1 MLASALNLIAYSM
14 SYFSIMRTFILLS
27 LLAFSPLRIL
37 ANEVSTDISEPNVI
51 LIIAD
56 DLGIQLG
63 GYGDSQAQTPNI
75 DRLASKG
82 TRFETA
88 WVTAASC
95 SPSRG
100 SIHSGMFPH
109 QTGLVGLAH
118 HGFSMNEHYPTIAS
132 ELKARGYRTGVIGKY
147 HIAPE
152 DLCPWDYQLTQEV
165 NRDLVANNRDVVAMS
180 QIAEGFVAGNSG
192 PFFLVMS
199 YIDPHVP
206 LFDQRLGLPEAPVSS
221 EQTDAFAFSGYSSA
235 ALKQRTASYLN
246 CINRLDTGIGLFME
260 MLEKNE
266 VLDNT
271 LIIFIGDHGP
281 PFVRAKMSSLDL
293 GLRIPFIVSGPSV
306 LSDTLS
312 RQPVSTVDIL
322 PTILDYVGAPVIE
335 NLPGESLLG
344 ILEGEEVADIH
355 RPLFSSYTAHQ
366 ADATFPMRSIRLDD
380 WILIENLSPNTVRP
394 RPETDAAPLWPE
406 DSGFPLEGVDIN
418 TVYQTYRKPP
428 RYELYHVAT
437 DPNCFENL
445 ADRNDLKDRFD
456 DLSSQLMLWRQ
467 QTNDPTLQAE

>member
-1 MLASALNLIAYSM
+1 MKLQRALQICC
-14 SYFSIMRTFILLS
+14 FIVLGGI
-27 LLAFSPLRIL
+27 SPLYSFAGEEPVL
-37 ANEVSTDISEPNVI
+37 SSQPNVI

-63 GYGDSQAQTPNI
+63 CYGDPQALTPNI
-75 DRLASKG
+75 DQLASTG

-100 SIHSGMFPH
+100 SIHTGRYPH

-118 HGFSMNEHYPTIAS
+118 HGFSMDDHYPTIAS

-147 HIAPE
+147 HIAPH

-180 QIAEGFVAGNSG
+180 EIAEGFVAGNSG

-206 LFDQRLGLPEAPVSS
+206 LFDQRLGLPEDPVSS
-221 EQTDAFAFSGYSSA
+221 EQTEVFPFSGYSSA

-246 CINRLDTGIGLFME
+246 CINRLDTGIGLFMD
-260 MLEKNE
+260 MLEDNE
-266 VLDNT
+266 VMDNT

-281 PFVRAKMSSLDL
+281 PFPRAKMSSYDL
-293 GLRIPFIVSGPSV
+293 GLRIPFIVSGPNLQSEA
-306 LSDTLS
+306 LSQ
-312 RQPVSTVDIL
+312 QPVSTVDIL
-322 PTILDYVGAPVIE
+322 PTILDYVGAPVIDD
-335 NLPGESLLG
+335 LPGQSLLG
-344 ILEGEEVADIH
+344 ILEGEAVADVE

-366 ADATFPMRSIRLDD
+366 ADATFPMRVMRLED
-380 WILIENLSPNTVRP
+380 LVFIENLSSNAVRP
-394 RPETDAAPLWPE
+394 RPETDGAPLWPG
-406 DSGFPLEGVDIN
+406 DSGYPLEGVDTD
-418 TVYQTYRKPP
+418 TVYQTYRQPP
-428 RYELYHVAT
+428 RYELYNLAT

-445 ADRNDLKDRFD
+445 AYRGDFKDRVA
-456 DLSSQLMLWRQ
+456 DLNSQLQLWRK
-467 QTNDPTLQAE
+467 QTNDPTLKP

>member
-1 MLASALNLIAYSM
+1 MLANKASVDVLK
-14 SYFSIMRTFILLS
+14 
-27 LLAFSPLRIL
+27 
-37 ANEVSTDISEPNVI
+37 PNVI

-63 GYGDSQAQTPNI
+63 CYGDSQAQTPNI
-75 DRLASKG
+75 DHLASMG

-88 WVTAASC
+88 WATAASC

-100 SIHSGMFPH
+100 SIYSGLYPH

-118 HGFSMNEHYPTIAS
+118 HGFSMDGHYPTIAS

-152 DLCPWDYQLTQEV
+152 DLCPWDYQLTQEI
-165 NRDLVANNRDVVAMS
+165 NRDLVSKNRDVVAMS
-180 QIAEGFVAGNSG
+180 EMAEGFVAGNSG

-206 LFDQRLGLPEAPVSS
+206 LFDQRLGLPESPVASA
-221 EQTDAFAFSGYSSA
+221 QTDAFTLSGYSSA

-246 CINRLDTGIGLFME
+246 CINRLDTGIGLFMD
-260 MLEKNE
+260 MLEQNGVME
-266 VLDNT
+266 NT
-271 LIIFIGDHGP
+271 LIIFIGDQGL
-281 PFVRAKMSSLDL
+281 PFPRAKMSSYDL
-293 GLRIPFIVSGPSV
+293 GLRVPFIVSGPKV
-306 LSDTLS
+306 LTDALS
-312 RQPVSTVDIL
+312 REPVSTIDIL
-322 PTILDYVGAPVIE
+322 PTILDYIGAPVMK

-344 ILEGEEVADIH
+344 ILEGQVRGDIQ
-355 RPLFSSYTAHQ
+355 RPLFSSYTSHQ
-366 ADATFPMRSIRLDD
+366 ADATFPMRSIRQED
-380 WILIENLSPNTVRP
+380 WVLIENLSPNTVRP
-394 RPETDAAPLWPE
+394 RPETDGAPLWPE
-406 DSGFPLEGVDIN
+406 DPGYPLVGVNID
-418 TVYQTYRKPP
+418 TLYQTYRKPP

-445 ADRNDLKDRFD
+445 ADRNDIKDRFD

-467 QTNDPTLQAE
+467 QTNDSTLQAE